1 LEALDTIPSVLM
13 HSSLRNTQQVG
24 TEMTGSHRDSA
35 ETIRGLP
42 VRPERRQYR
51 QVLCMKRITIPSRV
65 AVLTALLAGA
75 GSPQKRAFTEWN
87 DYAGSPSGM
96 QYSALRQI
104 DKGNVGQLRQ
114 AWFYPVPG
122 TSARFGYNP
131 LIKDGVMYVLG
142 EEDAVVAVDAATGRK
157 IWTHRAEGRPTDRGI
172 NYWES
177 KDRSDRRL
185 IFAANSYLQEINAK
199 SGVAIP
205 SFGNDGRVNLREGLG
220 RDPKTIPQIQSGTPG
235 RVFGNMIIQG
245 REYVVFCAAG
255 RPPESAPAEGF
266 AWKAGKSAAQGYY
279 AFALPKAG
287 GK

>member
-1 LEALDTIPSVLM
+1 MRCV
-13 HSSLRNTQQVG
+13 
-24 TEMTGSHRDSA
+24 
-35 ETIRGLP
+35 
-42 VRPERRQYR
+42 
-51 QVLCMKRITIPSRV
+51 KRITIPAKQWLPFTIRV
-65 AVLTALLAGA
+65 AVRTALLVGA
-75 GSPQKRAFTEWN
+75 LACRKQAFTEWN

-114 AWFYPVPG
+114 AWFYLVPG
-122 TSARFGYNP
+122 TSAWFGYNP
-131 LIKDGVMYVLG
+131 LIKDGMMYILG
-142 EEDAVVAVDAATGRK
+142 EDDALIAIDAATGRK

-185 IFAANSYLQEINAK
+185 ILRQTSYLQEINAK

-245 REYVVFCAAG
+245 SATSEAYGAPPGDIRAYDVLARKLLWTFHTAS
-255 RPPESAPAEGF
+255 RPGEFAYDTWPPAEDF
-266 AWKAGKSAAQGYY
+266 AWKAGKAAAHGYY

-287 GK
+287 GR